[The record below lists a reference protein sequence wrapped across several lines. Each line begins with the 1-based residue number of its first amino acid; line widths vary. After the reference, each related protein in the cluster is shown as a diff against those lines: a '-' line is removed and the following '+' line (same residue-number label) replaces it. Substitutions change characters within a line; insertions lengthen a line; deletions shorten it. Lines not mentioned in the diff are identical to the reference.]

1 MGFFAVNRLVMVIWC
16 LLLIGSAGVVL
27 AGCVASMISGAD
39 LLAAWLV
46 AKEG

>member
-1 MGFFAVNRLVMVIWC
+1 MGFFAANRWLMVTVCLV
-16 LLLIGSAGVVL
+16 LIGGAAIVL